1 MKKIVCP
8 IIALLLLCAMLISTS
23 GCDEDNLLNT
33 SGLQYFYFD
42 FKNVR
47 ADYDLQT
54 LRSTLVSPPSTFT
67 TDAIEFNNLNED
79 PSISFSAAHEVNIYG
94 TPGSSTS
101 SIDIWMTHTPVEEK
115 NWVSQ
120 FRVIVRG
127 PVEVGETYTEATD
140 EQNYAELIFYD
151 EGALDPNVYSTNVGT
166 DTFFELTITEFNATT
181 RQIEGTLIFALRH
194 EDDPGGSLPYV
205 GFGGEFKYT
214 YREP

>member
-1 MKKIVCP
+1 MKKIIYP
-8 IIALLLLCAMLISTS
+8 IVALLLLGAILISTS
-23 GCDEDNLLNT
+23 GCDEDNILNT

-42 FKNVR
+42 FKTVR

-54 LRSTLVSPPSTFT
+54 LRSTLISPPSTFT
-67 TDAIEFNNLNED
+67 TGAVEFNNLNKD
-79 PSISFSAAHEVNIYG
+79 SLITFSAAHEVNIYG

-120 FRVIVRG
+120 VRIMVQG
-127 PVEVGETYTEATD
+127 PFEVGETYTEATN
-140 EQNYAELIFYD
+140 EQNYTELIFYD
-151 EGALDPNVYSTNVGT
+151 EGAQDPNVYSTNVGD
-166 DTFFELTITEFNATT
+166 DTFFELTITELNTTT

-194 EDDPGGSLPYV
+194 EDDPLGSLPYV

-214 YREP
+214 YRVP